1 MGYLLGLD
9 IGTSQVK
16 ALLVTVEG
24 EIVGST
30 AQEYPLYAPRR
41 GGWSRIREDMWQG
54 TVLAL
59 RKVAT
64 NMTWIK

>member
-30 AQEYPLYAPRR
+30 AQEYPLYAPRP
-41 GGWSRIREDMWQG
+41 GWMEQIRKICGRARSWHCAKS
-54 TVLAL
+54 L
-59 RKVAT
+59 T